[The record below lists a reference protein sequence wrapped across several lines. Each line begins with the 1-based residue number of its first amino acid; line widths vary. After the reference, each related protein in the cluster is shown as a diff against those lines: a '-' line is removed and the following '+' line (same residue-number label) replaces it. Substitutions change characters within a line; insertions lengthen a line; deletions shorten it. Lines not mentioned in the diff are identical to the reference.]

1 MSRRN
6 PPIETIDA
14 GPVLIVGAGLAGLF
28 AALRLKVK
36 PVTVLASAPLGA
48 GASSIWAQGGIAAA
62 IGEGDSAASHV
73 ADTIAAGAGLVD
85 PAIARIL
92 AEEAPQRID
101 DLRALG
107 VPFDHDA
114 AGNLVLGREA
124 AHSRNRIA
132 RVKGDQAG
140 LAVMTALID
149 AVRARGDIKVIEGY
163 AATDL
168 VMVDGRVAGVMAMS
182 RDNKRLR
189 VKAANVV
196 LALGGAGAL
205 YEVTTNPPQAR
216 GTGLGFAARA
226 GAIIADAEFVQFHPT
241 ALAIGKD
248 PAPLAT
254 EALRGEGAHLV
265 DEAGSRIMRG
275 IHPDLE
281 LAPRDIVARAIHRA
295 IASGRKVFLD
305 VRSAVGAA
313 MPERFPSVTAACR
326 AAGID
331 PVTNLIPVAPAA
343 HYHMGGIATDSRGRT
358 SLPGLW
364 ACGEV
369 ACTGAHGANRLAS
382 NSLLEAIVFAA
393 RIATDVDG
401 SADVESSVTRHAA
414 PLLLGEAA
422 PSAAMAQ
429 LRRAMTRDVGV
440 ERHSEGL
447 ARAIGEISAL
457 GRRHGNDPV
466 FANASTA
473 ALMIATAAFA
483 RLESRGGHFRSDHPM
498 PVEAL
503 ARRTFRTL
511 GEARAIADEAMATPV
526 RRAAP

>member
-1 MSRRN
+1 MSSIA
-6 PPIETIDA
+6 PIETIDA

-48 GASSIWAQGGIAAA
+48 GASSIWAQGGIAAP
-62 IGEGDSAASHV
+62 IGKDDNAELHV

-92 AEEAPQRID
+92 SEEAPQRID
-101 DLRALG
+101 DLIRMG

-114 AGNLVLGREA
+114 LGTLVLGREA
-124 AHSRNRIA
+124 AHSRKRIA

-149 AVRARGDIKVIEGY
+149 AVRARGDIRVIEGF

-254 EALRGEGAHLV
+254 EALRGEGAQLV
-265 DEAGSRIMRG
+265 DDLGNRIMRG

-281 LAPRDIVARAIHRA
+281 LAPRDVVARAIHRA
-295 IASGRKVFLD
+295 LGAGRKAFLD

-331 PVTNLIPVAPAA
+331 PVTDLIPVAPAA
-343 HYHMGGIATDSRGRT
+343 HYHMGGIATDARGRT

-369 ACTGAHGANRLAS
+369 ASTGAHGANRLAS

-393 RIATDVDG
+393 RISSDVDEC
-401 SADVESSVTRHAA
+401 ADVESSLRHHVA
-414 PLLLGEAA
+414 PLLLGDAA
-422 PSAAMAQ
+422 PASAITQ
-429 LRRAMTRDVGV
+429 LRKAMTRDVGV
-440 ERHSEGL
+440 ERNDEGL
-447 ARAIGEISAL
+447 ARAIGEITSL
-457 GRRHGNDPV
+457 SQRYGNDPV
-466 FANASTA
+466 FANAAIA
-473 ALMIATAAFA
+473 ALMIATAAYA
-483 RLESRGGHFRSDHPM
+483 RCESRGGHFRSDFPKLN
-498 PVEAL
+498 ESL
-503 ARRTFRTL
+503 AHRTFRTL
-511 GEARAIADEAMATPV
+511 GEARAIADGALAPSA

>member
-1 MSRRN
+1 MSRN
-6 PPIETIDA
+6 APIETIDA

-62 IGEGDSAASHV
+62 IGEDDSAELHI

-92 AEEAPQRID
+92 AEEAPRRIN

-114 AGNLVLGREA
+114 TGKLVLGREA

-168 VMVDGRVAGVMAMS
+168 VMVDGRVAGVVAMS
-182 RDNKRLR
+182 RDNRRLR

-226 GAIIADAEFVQFHPT
+226 GAIIGDAEFVQFHPT

-265 DEAGSRIMRG
+265 DETGSRIMRG
-275 IHPDLE
+275 VHPDLE
-281 LAPRDIVARAIHRA
+281 LAPRDVVARAIHRA
-295 IASGRKVFLD
+295 IAAGRKVFLD
-305 VRSAVGAA
+305 VRKAVGAA
-313 MPERFPSVTAACR
+313 MAERFPSVTAACR

-331 PVTNLIPVAPAA
+331 PVTDLIPVAPAA
-343 HYHMGGIATDSRGRT
+343 HYHMGGIATDARGRT

-369 ACTGAHGANRLAS
+369 ANTGAHGANRLAS

-393 RIATDVDG
+393 RIASDVDEV
-401 SADVESSVTRHAA
+401 ADVESSLSRHVP
-414 PLLLGEAA
+414 PLILGEAA
-422 PSAAMAQ
+422 PAASMAQ

-440 ERHSEGL
+440 ERNGEGL
-447 ARAIGEISAL
+447 ARAMGEISGLLA
-457 GRRHGNDPV
+457 RHANDPV
-466 FANASTA
+466 FANAATA
-473 ALMIATAAFA
+473 ALMIATGAWA
-483 RLESRGGHFRSDHPM
+483 RRESRGGHFRSDWPKA
-498 PVEAL
+498 ETQL
-503 ARRTFRTL
+503 AQRQFRTL
-511 GEARAIADEAMATPV
+511 AEVRAIAAEVSQPPAK
-526 RRAAP
+526 RAAP